1 MKKSILV
8 ILIITGIIN
17 ITTAQ
22 NYILEGTIKDENTG
36 ERLTGV
42 NVYVPELEKGTVSD
56 MNGKYE
62 LTLDEGEH
70 RVVYSFVGYQ
80 RQEKKIDLTSDM
92 VLDIWM
98 DSGGLRL
105 NEVLV
110 TGERTNRNV
119 EDTEMSAV
127 TLDIETIKRI
137 PAFLGEVD
145 VLRTIQLMPGVQ
157 SAGDGNTGFFVRG
170 GNADQ
175 NLVLLDD
182 AVVFNA
188 SHLFN
193 FFSVFNPDAINDV
206 KLYKGGIFPEYGG
219 RLSSVLDINMKTG
232 DKDRYKVNGG
242 LGLISSRLTAEG
254 PIQRGKSSFLV
265 SGRRTYADLFLK
277 LSSDETQRETQL
289 YFYDLNWK
297 TNYVINDKNRVFFS
311 GYFGRDVT
319 MLSDLFGFDW
329 GNTTM
334 TLRWNHLFRENF
346 FSDISFL
353 YSNYQFNITGEVG
366 PADFQWKS
374 FLHNLNV
381 KADFNWLPTE
391 ESTLNFGIQSIYH
404 NLDPGTVSA
413 TVEGAADTNID
424 LTLNNGLEH
433 GIYANYEQNLFD
445 NRLSLAVGIRNSI
458 YQVIG
463 PGAQYT
469 YDQSDPLLW
478 EVADT
483 LDLKRGEVYDQFL
496 NLEPRASMR
505 FKINELSSVKASYN
519 RMVQYLQQAQSA
531 QSVAPYDVWFAVSN
545 NIEPQIADQLA
556 LGYFR
561 NFSDNMIE
569 SSVEIY
575 YKDFKN
581 ITDVIDNGDILGNEF
596 VEGELRTGTGWSYGA
611 EFLLQ
616 KPSGRI
622 NGILGYT
629 WSVAK
634 RKIPG
639 INDGNPYFS
648 PNDRRHD
655 LSLSGSYDY
664 TPEWN
669 IGINFVYATG
679 RAFTLPI
686 GKIYYQGAFAPVYD
700 VRNAN
705 RMPDYHRLD
714 LSVTYTPEIRRRDN
728 IRFQS
733 SWNFSVFNVYGR
745 ANPISISFAENEE
758 RPGIPNSSYFYIPG
772 PIPAV
777 TWNFNF

>member
-8 ILIITGIIN
+8 LLFFIGAVN

-22 NYILEGTIKDENTG
+22 EYTLEGTIKDENTG
-36 ERLTGV
+36 ETLVGV
-42 NVYVPELEKGTVSD
+42 NVFVPKLEKGTVSD
-56 MNGKYE
+56 LNGKYE
-62 LTLDEGEH
+62 ITLEEGQH
-70 RVVYSFVGYQ
+70 TLVYSFVGYQ
-80 RQEKKIDLTSDM
+80 RQERKIDLTSNM
-92 VLDIWM
+92 VLNIWM
-98 DSGGLRL
+98 ENGGLRL
-105 NEVLV
+105 NEVLI

-119 EDTEMSAV
+119 ENTEMSSV

-206 KLYKGGIFPEYGG
+206 KLYKGGILPEYGG

-232 DKDRYKVNGG
+232 DKDQYKVNGG
-242 LGLISSRLTAEG
+242 IGLISSRLTVEG
-254 PIQRGKSSFLV
+254 PVQRGKSSFLV

-277 LSSDETQRETQL
+277 LSRDETQRETQL

-297 TNYVINDKNRVFFS
+297 TNYVINDKNRLFFS

-334 TLRWNHLFRENF
+334 SLRWNHLFNENF

-353 YSNYQFNITGEVG
+353 YSNYQFNISGEIG

-374 FLHNLNV
+374 FLHNLNL
-381 KADFNWLPTE
+381 KADFNWLPAE
-391 ESTLNFGIQSIYH
+391 ESTLSFGIQSIYH
-404 NLDPGTVSA
+404 NLDPGTISA
-413 TVEGAADTNID
+413 SIEGAADTNID
-424 LTLNNGLEH
+424 LTINNGLEH
-433 GIYANYEQNLFD
+433 GIYVNYQQDIFD
-445 NRLSLAVGIRNSI
+445 NRFSFAVGLRNSF

-463 PGAQYT
+463 PGTQYN
-469 YDQSDPLLW
+469 YNQDDPLQW

-483 LDLKRGEVYDQFL
+483 LELNRGEIYDRFM

-505 FKINELSSVKASYN
+505 FTINEESSLKASYN

-561 NFSDNMIE
+561 NFNDNMIE

-596 VEGELRTGTGWSYGA
+596 VEGELRTGTGWAYGA

-616 KPSGRI
+616 KPTGRI
-622 NGILGYT
+622 NGLFGYT

-639 INDGNPYFS
+639 INQGDPYFA

-664 TPEWN
+664 TPKWN
-669 IGINFVYATG
+669 IGISFVYATG

-686 GKIYYQGAFAPVYD
+686 GKIYYQGAFAPIYD

-745 ANPISISFAENEE
+745 ANPISISFAENET
-758 RPGIPNSSYFYIPG
+758 RPGVPNSSYFYIPG

>member
-1 MKKSILV
+1 MKKSIL
-8 ILIITGIIN
+8 ILLFLMGTVN
-17 ITTAQ
+17 LTTAQ
-22 NYILEGTIKDENTG
+22 KHTVKGTIKDGNTG
-36 ERLTGV
+36 ETLIGV
-42 NVYVPELEKGTVSD
+42 NVFVPELEEGAVSD
-56 MNGKYE
+56 LEGQYQ
-62 LTLDEGEH
+62 LTLEEGNH
-70 RVVYSFVGYQ
+70 TLIFSFVGYQ
-80 RQEKKIDLTSDM
+80 RQEKEINLTSDK
-92 VLDIWM
+92 VLNIWM
-98 DSGGLRL
+98 ENGGLRL
-105 NEVLV
+105 NEVVV
-110 TGERTNRNV
+110 TGERTNSNV
-119 EDTEMSAV
+119 ENTEMSSV

-145 VLRTIQLMPGVQ
+145 VLRTIQLLPGVQ

-193 FFSVFNPDAINDV
+193 FFSVFNPDAISDV

-219 RLSSVLDINMKTG
+219 RLSSVLDINMKSG
-232 DKDRYKVNGG
+232 DKDQYKVNGG
-242 LGLISSRLTAEG
+242 IGLISSRLTVEG
-254 PIQRGKSSFLV
+254 PMQKGRSSFLL

-277 LSSDETQRETQL
+277 LSPDETQRETQL

-297 TNYVINDKNRVFFS
+297 TNYVINDRNRLFFS
-311 GYFGRDVT
+311 GYFGRDLT
-319 MLSDLFGFDW
+319 KLSDLFGFDW
-329 GNTTM
+329 GNTTAS
-334 TLRWNHLFRENF
+334 LRWNHLFSENF
-346 FSDISFL
+346 FSDISLL
-353 YSNYQFNITGEVG
+353 YSNYQFNISGEIG
-366 PADFQWKS
+366 PAEFQWKS
-374 FLHNLNV
+374 FLHNLNL
-381 KADFNWLPTE
+381 KADFNWLPSE
-391 ESTLNFGIQSIYH
+391 ESTVNFGVQSIYH
-404 NLDPGTVSA
+404 NLDPGNISA
-413 TVEGAADTNID
+413 TIEGAADTNID
-424 LTLNNGLEH
+424 LTVNNGLEH

-445 NRLSLAVGIRNSI
+445 NKFSFAVGLRNSF

-463 PGAQYT
+463 PGIQYS
-469 YDQSDPLLW
+469 YDQRDPLQW
-478 EVADT
+478 EVTDSLELET
-483 LDLKRGEVYDQFL
+483 GEIYDRFM

-505 FKINELSSVKASYN
+505 FKFNEESSVKASYN

-545 NIEPQIADQLA
+545 NIEPQVADQLA

-561 NFSDNMIE
+561 NFNDNMIE
-569 SSVEIY
+569 TSVELY

-596 VEGELRTGTGWSYGA
+596 VEGELRTGTGWAYGA
-611 EFLLQ
+611 EFLLR
-616 KPSGRI
+616 KPAGRM

-639 INDGNPYFS
+639 INDGNAYFA

-664 TPEWN
+664 TPKWN
-669 IGINFVYATG
+669 IGISFVYATG

-686 GKIYYQGAFAPVYD
+686 GKIYYQGAFAPIYD

-728 IRFQS
+728 IRFES
-733 SWNFSVFNVYGR
+733 SWNFSVFNLYGR
-745 ANPISISFAENEE
+745 ANPISISFAENEA
-758 RPGIPNSSYFYIPG
+758 RPGVPNSSYFYIPG

>member
-458 YQVIG
+458 YQVI
-463 PGAQYT
+463 
-469 YDQSDPLLW
+469 
-478 EVADT
+478 
-483 LDLKRGEVYDQFL
+483 
-496 NLEPRASMR
+496 
-505 FKINELSSVKASYN
+505 
-519 RMVQYLQQAQSA
+519 
-531 QSVAPYDVWFAVSN
+531 
-545 NIEPQIADQLA
+545 
-556 LGYFR
+556 
-561 NFSDNMIE
+561 
-569 SSVEIY
+569 
-575 YKDFKN
+575 
-581 ITDVIDNGDILGNEF
+581 
-596 VEGELRTGTGWSYGA
+596 
-611 EFLLQ
+611 
-616 KPSGRI
+616 
-622 NGILGYT
+622 
-629 WSVAK
+629 
-634 RKIPG
+634 
-639 INDGNPYFS
+639 
-648 PNDRRHD
+648 
-655 LSLSGSYDY
+655 
-664 TPEWN
+664 
-669 IGINFVYATG
+669 
-679 RAFTLPI
+679 
-686 GKIYYQGAFAPVYD
+686 
-700 VRNAN
+700 
-705 RMPDYHRLD
+705 
-714 LSVTYTPEIRRRDN
+714 
-728 IRFQS
+728 
-733 SWNFSVFNVYGR
+733 
-745 ANPISISFAENEE
+745 
-758 RPGIPNSSYFYIPG
+758 
-772 PIPAV
+772 
-777 TWNFNF
+777 

>member
-1 MKKSILV
+1 
-8 ILIITGIIN
+8 
-17 ITTAQ
+17 
-22 NYILEGTIKDENTG
+22 
-36 ERLTGV
+36 
-42 NVYVPELEKGTVSD
+42 
-56 MNGKYE
+56 
-62 LTLDEGEH
+62 
-70 RVVYSFVGYQ
+70 
-80 RQEKKIDLTSDM
+80 
-92 VLDIWM
+92 
-98 DSGGLRL
+98 
-105 NEVLV
+105 
-110 TGERTNRNV
+110 
-119 EDTEMSAV
+119 
-127 TLDIETIKRI
+127 
-137 PAFLGEVD
+137 
-145 VLRTIQLMPGVQ
+145 
-157 SAGDGNTGFFVRG
+157 
-170 GNADQ
+170 
-175 NLVLLDD
+175 
-182 AVVFNA
+182 
-188 SHLFN
+188 
-193 FFSVFNPDAINDV
+193 
-206 KLYKGGIFPEYGG
+206 
-219 RLSSVLDINMKTG
+219 
-232 DKDRYKVNGG
+232 
-242 LGLISSRLTAEG
+242 
-254 PIQRGKSSFLV
+254 
-265 SGRRTYADLFLK
+265 
-277 LSSDETQRETQL
+277 
-289 YFYDLNWK
+289 
-297 TNYVINDKNRVFFS
+297 
-311 GYFGRDVT
+311 
-319 MLSDLFGFDW
+319 
-329 GNTTM
+329 
-334 TLRWNHLFRENF
+334 
-346 FSDISFL
+346 
-353 YSNYQFNITGEVG
+353 
-366 PADFQWKS
+366 
-374 FLHNLNV
+374 
-381 KADFNWLPTE
+381 
-391 ESTLNFGIQSIYH
+391 
-404 NLDPGTVSA
+404 
-413 TVEGAADTNID
+413 
-424 LTLNNGLEH
+424 
-433 GIYANYEQNLFD
+433 
-445 NRLSLAVGIRNSI
+445 
-458 YQVIG
+458 VIG